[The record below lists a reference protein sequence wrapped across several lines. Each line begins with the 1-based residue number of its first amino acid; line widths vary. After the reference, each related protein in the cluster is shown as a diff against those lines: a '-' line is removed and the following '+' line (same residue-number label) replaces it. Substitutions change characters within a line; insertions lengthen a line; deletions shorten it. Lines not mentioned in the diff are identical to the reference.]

1 MFNRII
7 AGKDLQQASLEDGC
21 REENIPAFAPLA
33 ERYTEAGGNTPPFL
47 TVGPGVNLVNQWR
60 HCDYVYLLSD
70 GLVKLTYASENG
82 SQVALGL
89 RSSGWYAG
97 ATSVLLKI
105 PSVYSA
111 ITLSECTVSQIPAE
125 QFFYWATHDIRTLRH
140 FLKSMSLDST
150 SQTRL
155 HAEIQSNNA
164 AERLEHFMQ
173 ERTAA
178 DPHWQTMDPL
188 PLLKQGELAQLL
200 SVTPE
205 HLSRLRQQQRRHR
218 AFSRAS

>member
-97 ATSVLLKI
+97 ATSVFLKI

-111 ITLSECTVSQIPAE
+111 ITLSECTVSQIPE
-125 QFFYWATHDIRTLRH
+125 ESSSIGRH
-140 FLKSMSLDST
+140 T
-150 SQTRL
+150 
-155 HAEIQSNNA
+155 IP
-164 AERLEHFMQ
+164 ERCGTF
-173 ERTAA
+173 
-178 DPHWQTMDPL
+178 
-188 PLLKQGELAQLL
+188 
-200 SVTPE
+200 
-205 HLSRLRQQQRRHR
+205 
-218 AFSRAS
+218 